1 MMMARRMRSSCCR
14 LGGSP
19 TRVEMQALGMWRGVL
34 CEGLLVGVRAG
45 SKIAIVDEVNYQRRG
60 HCGPSVLQIFRD

>member
-1 MMMARRMRSSCCR
+1 ME
-14 LGGSP
+14 L
-19 TRVEMQALGMWRGVL
+19 QALGMWRGVL

-60 HCGPSVLQIFRD
+60 HCGPPVLQIFRD